1 MVLIQYW
8 FLRIEYKDFIAI
20 PLKVIRECTDK
31 TILPKKF
38 MPIKNIHVDYYAD
51 KNFHADIS
59 LERLPIKNLSR
70 YKPIKIF
77 HAD

>member
-1 MVLIQYW
+1 
-8 FLRIEYKDFIAI
+8 
-20 PLKVIRECTDK
+20 
-31 TILPKKF
+31 

-59 LERLPIKNLSR
+59 LERVPIKNLSR